1 MKSLVL
7 YSSQSGN
14 TRKLADA
21 VYEAL
26 PEVKEKYAV
35 DNAPES
41 LTEFDLIAVGF
52 WFQGGRPDRKTA
64 DFLPRL
70 RDRNVFLFATHGAAK
85 ESVQAQQGMA
95 AAKALASGANVVGTY
110 SCQGEVNPKVIKT
123 AAAKP
128 EPPPWLPD
136 APEAKGHPDENDLAE
151 LRHLLAAIVIP

>member
-26 PEVKEKYAV
+26 PEVKEIYAIENTP
-35 DNAPES
+35 DS

-64 DFLPRL
+64 DFLPKL
-70 RDRNVFLFATHGAAK
+70 RDRNVFLFYDPWRGKGIRPCTAGHGRGKIAGVRGK
-85 ESVQAQQGMA
+85 CCGDIQ
-95 AAKALASGANVVGTY
+95 
-110 SCQGEVNPKVIKT
+110 
-123 AAAKP
+123 
-128 EPPPWLPD
+128 LPGRGKSQS
-136 APEAKGHPDENDLAE
+136 P
-151 LRHLLAAIVIP
+151 